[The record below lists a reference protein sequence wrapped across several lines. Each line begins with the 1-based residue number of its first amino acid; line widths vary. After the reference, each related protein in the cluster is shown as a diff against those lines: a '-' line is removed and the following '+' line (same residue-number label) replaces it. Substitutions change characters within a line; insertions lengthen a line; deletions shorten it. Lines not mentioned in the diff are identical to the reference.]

1 MPQSF
6 RINARDN
13 VATLLED
20 GHGAVEVLGE
30 KPGGI
35 EALEEIQAGHKV
47 ALEDLRSGDA
57 VIKFGVSIGH
67 ATCDIRAGQWIHL
80 HNCASNL
87 DERSQT
93 LDPTSGAPTDT
104 RYE

>member
-1 MPQSF
+1 MPQCF

-13 VATLLED
+13 VATMLDD
-20 GHGAVEVLGE
+20 GHGAVDVLGE
-30 KPGGI
+30 APGVI
-35 EALEEIQAGHKV
+35 QALEEIQAGHKV
-47 ALEDLRSGDA
+47 ALADLQSGDP
-57 VIKFGVSIGH
+57 VIKFGVPIGR
-67 ATCDIRAGQWIHL
+67 ATRAIRAGQWVHL
-80 HNCASNL
+80 HNCASNF